1 MDPDLVKRRTALQY
15 IEQMLD
21 IFTCSDLV
29 NCLFYF
35 LTGLPGKTKEE
46 EALIEDDDVD
56 SENYQ
61 SRLSISID
69 NQKLSIDRKIGGLR
83 SSREESPVKG

>member
-21 IFTCSDLV
+21 IFTCSDLI

-46 EALIEDDDVD
+46 EEALIEDDDID
-56 SENYQ
+56 MQ
-61 SRLSISID
+61 SY
-69 NQKLSIDRKIGGLR
+69 
-83 SSREESPVKG
+83 